1 MPIFT
6 TSWTLTMFAHDLE
19 NFESVQRIYDVAVA
33 GHPLLMIYIIVATIM
48 VYRDELEEHSEEYQS
63 SVCFFVFKAPLKKL
77 ESLDTVEQIISMA
90 LELEQKWPVSTV
102 LEAASKEKG
111 IQVTKRKET
120 PFR

>member
-1 MPIFT
+1 M
-6 TSWTLTMFAHDLE
+6 
-19 NFESVQRIYDVAVA
+19 AVA

-48 VYRDELEEHSEEYQS
+48 VYRDELEENSEEYQS

-102 LEAASKEKG
+102 LDAASKEKG